1 MPRPF
6 RFRRVGF
13 QPGITYF
20 KPAGVRLAGLI
31 DTVLTLD
38 EFEAVRL
45 KDFEGIDQGAA
56 AKKMKISQPTFS
68 RIVDSARKKIA
79 DALVNGKAIRI
90 QGGIYKMVQQPI
102 RPGMGRGMGAGR
114 GMGRGRG
121 IGRMGGFAAGPGGI
135 CKCPKCGHEEP
146 QIRGV
151 PCMNK
156 PCPKCGTLMGRG
168 S

>member
-6 RFRRVGF
+6 RCRRVGF

-20 KPAGVRLAGLI
+20 KPAGVRLAGLTDVI
-31 DTVLTLD
+31 LTLD

-45 KDFEGIDQGAA
+45 KDYEGMDQGAA

-68 RIVDSARKKIA
+68 RVLETARKKIA
-79 DALVNGKAIRI
+79 DALVNGKAIKI
-90 QGGIYKMVQQPI
+90 QGGRYKMVQQPI
-102 RPGMGRGMGAGR
+102 GP

-121 IGRMGGFAAGPGGI
+121 FGAGAGRGVGRMGGFAAGPGGI
-135 CKCPKCGHEEP
+135 CKCPKCGYEEA
-146 QIRGV
+146 QVRGV

-156 PCPKCGTLMGRG
+156 PCSKCGTLMVRG
-168 S
+168 